1 MLIFFFLS
9 SIDPMNH
16 LKISK
21 GQKVIVLEFSQYK
34 RGCFTVEYSK
44 NLRFDIPQHFVEQ
57 QTEFNNSNSTTATT
71 ANNTAAHH
79 NSHQHYLGYGI

>member
-1 MLIFFFLS
+1 
-9 SIDPMNH
+9 MNH

-57 QTEFNNSNSTTATT
+57 QTEFNNNSNLTTTTT